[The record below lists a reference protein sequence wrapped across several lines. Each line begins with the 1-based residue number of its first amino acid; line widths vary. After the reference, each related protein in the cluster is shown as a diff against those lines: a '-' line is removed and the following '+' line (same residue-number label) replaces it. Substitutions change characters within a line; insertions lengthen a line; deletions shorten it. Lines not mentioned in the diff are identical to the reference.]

1 MIGGFGG
8 RNGLGIRGIGKGD
21 EGGVRTSVGVVGVV
35 AMVGTW
41 LWLRGC
47 PVLALCYMS
56 SQYR

>member
-8 RNGLGIRGIGKGD
+8 RNELGIRGIGKGD
-21 EGGVRTSVGVVGVV
+21 EGGVRVSVGVV
-35 AMVGTW
+35 ATAGTW